1 MYFSTPE
8 QFLSVQSDN
17 ISTAFALAQQTFQ
30 CFEGLVRLNLQ
41 TVKAT
46 LAESEQAWQAAV
58 SGKTPVELFV
68 HQANAAQPVAE
79 NALSYHRHVLEIAN
93 SAQAGILKV
102 IEARYTQSNARLQ
115 TAVDNFARHAPAGS
129 EAAVTVL
136 KSAVAS
142 AGAAY
147 DAMRKAT
154 AQATAMAQA
163 CQSTDTA
170 PASGPAKS
178 SGNARVS

>member
-1 MYFSTPE
+1 M
-8 QFLSVQSDN
+8 
-17 ISTAFALAQQTFQ
+17 
-30 CFEGLVRLNLQ
+30 
-41 TVKAT
+41 
-46 LAESEQAWQAAV
+46 
-58 SGKTPVELFV
+58 
-68 HQANAAQPVAE
+68 
-79 NALSYHRHVLEIAN
+79 
-93 SAQAGILKV
+93 

-115 TAVDNFARHAPAGS
+115 TAVDNFARNAPAGS

-163 CQSTDTA
+163 CQSTANA